1 MASITASADAARAI
15 TAGWIDIAN
24 AGSVAQWEIAISENA
39 EIAVAVTLA
48 PVAQ

>member
-1 MASITASADAARAI
+1 MASITASAEAARAI

-39 EIAVAVTLA
+39 EIAVVVTLA